1 MALKEGGMVEISL
14 TIKSEGKVFDT
25 TDEKI
30 AKDNNLQGTSN
41 KKIVLGKNM
50 LLPKV
55 EERLLKSKEKE
66 EFTLQLGIED
76 AFGSRK
82 KELLQ
87 TYPEKVFKEQDLR
100 IIVGQVYNFDGNY
113 GKVKSAS
120 RGRVLVDFNH
130 PLAGKDVEITASLQR
145 VLTDIKD
152 KIEVVLNTLIGL
164 SEQMY
169 NVNVK
174 DKTIILSVPEQ
185 LVQMSQ
191 MLENALKEQL
201 GDEIK
206 EYTLEFSK
214 KEVPQQS

>member
-1 MALKEGGMVEISL
+1 MALKEGDMVEISL

-30 AKDNNLQGTSN
+30 AKDNNLQGVGN

-55 EERLLKSKEKE
+55 EEKLMKAKEKE
-66 EFTLQLGIED
+66 EFTLELSVDD
-76 AFGSRK
+76 AFGARK
-82 KELLQ
+82 KEMIQ
-87 TYPEKVFKEQDLR
+87 TYPEKVFKEQNLR
-100 IIVGQVYNFDGNY
+100 IVVGQVYNFDGNY

-130 PLAGKDVEITASLQR
+130 PLAGKDVEIVASLQK
-145 VLTDIKD
+145 VLTDVQD
-152 KIEVVLNTLIGL
+152 KIGVVLNTLIGL

-169 NVNVK
+169 DIIVR
-174 DKTIILSVPEQ
+174 DKTITLKVPEQ

-191 MLENALKEQL
+191 MLDGAIKESL
-201 GDEIK
+201 GDEVKDYEIAY
-206 EYTLEFSK
+206 EK
-214 KEVPQQS
+214 KAMPKQK